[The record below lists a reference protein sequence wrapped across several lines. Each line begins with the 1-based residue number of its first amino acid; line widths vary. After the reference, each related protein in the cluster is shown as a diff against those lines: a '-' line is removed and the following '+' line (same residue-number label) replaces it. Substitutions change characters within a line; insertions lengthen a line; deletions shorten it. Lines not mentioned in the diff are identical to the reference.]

1 MLRKK
6 SSRMKKKI
14 LKYIKKKARRLL
26 IILMPFIL
34 LLIFCCAI
42 IDFFYFT
49 FPEESSKD
57 IKQKELKVYCQ
68 QIVEKCNKS
77 NTIVDGKNVH
87 KLSDSLKRDEELQ
100 LKWND
105 VYAIAVFY
113 NSSTDKEIN
122 KKLLDDIAKEL
133 APKFE
138 YKTFQKTIT
147 TVKEIDERNKD
158 GILLVEKLK
167 LMILKKKTKYC

>member
-1 MLRKK
+1 
-6 SSRMKKKI
+6 MKKKI

-68 QIVEKCNKS
+68 QVVEKCNKS
-77 NTIVDGKNVH
+77 NTIVNGKN
-87 KLSDSLKRDEELQ
+87 K
-100 LKWND
+100 
-105 VYAIAVFY
+105 
-113 NSSTDKEIN
+113 
-122 KKLLDDIAKEL
+122 
-133 APKFE
+133 
-138 YKTFQKTIT
+138 
-147 TVKEIDERNKD
+147 
-158 GILLVEKLK
+158 
-167 LMILKKKTKYC
+167 

>member
-1 MLRKK
+1 M
-6 SSRMKKKI
+6 
-14 LKYIKKKARRLL
+14 
-26 IILMPFIL
+26 
-34 LLIFCCAI
+34 
-42 IDFFYFT
+42 
-49 FPEESSKD
+49 
-57 IKQKELKVYCQ
+57 
-68 QIVEKCNKS
+68 EKCNKS

-138 YKTFQKTIT
+138 YKTFQK
-147 TVKEIDERNKD
+147 NYN
-158 GILLVEKLK
+158 
-167 LMILKKKTKYC
+167 YCKGNR